1 MKCNSC
7 GYDKILPMYK
17 FCPKCKSPLNTQTKE
32 AVDSDSSTQSEQSNT
47 KLIGMLL
54 MSYKKAIQ
62 DPKGFGEFCKKHPN
76 DSRRLWQ
83 KWIKEGRDLSLL
95 EDYNPTS
102 SATVSKPKKKEEKT
116 EEHQAAVQG
125 AQAASAVASSKPKV
139 AESDVVA
146 VGSRNK
152 EHNYVTWSIAPGQI
166 ARNISAQ
173 AFQELEKVDGVYVQE
188 GVTAVIFVD
197 GEQVAE
203 LQGGLYK
210 FATEKIQRD
219 AAEKEEDERSK
230 ESIVRKIGRAGR
242 SLWALI
248 TGNRD
253 KYNKEEARKKRE
265 RVKKIAQ
272 KLSGNSVVAVV
283 LKRDSAI
290 QVTMGIRP
298 VVSEDGTSQMEF
310 APYKIRTKTLTLD
323 VAVALEIRISDF
335 REFRTTYLMDQ
346 MSYSVNDVRMAL
358 NTWMRTTI
366 QRHMQDYEADGQLI
380 PTELLSAI
388 SYDINS
394 QSQQLLHG
402 IVVSQVLDITTEN
415 EAFDRFRAIE
425 EKFYCTEKEIDYL
438 MRTNEFKNRLQNEEN
453 AQKLREARTE
463 LDLRK
468 ELDSINNDQLVHED
482 EMEAFVQLLQ
492 SQKRIRD
499 ARTENEELAA
509 LLELKGNR
517 LISEDE
523 FDALENSIR
532 DKKFDREQVSA
543 EFQMR
548 AANRTSMTRVQLD
561 LQLSKSQLLAEAELE
576 DIRFEEL
583 KKRQAR
589 QFQLDETE
597 QEHNLASARRQDEY
611 DDTRR
616 EKDAD
621 FADTR
626 REKDFD
632 FEQRQKDAEYERTH
646 REAKD
651 NIDIERQRS
660 QNEMDILRQKAE
672 LARQNMQAMQ
682 QHEQELAE
690 KKHQEEMA
698 RIAAQQSMTAE
709 QLMATGMAG
718 MDAAAQKAFAESFA
732 AGKGG
737 EKEREMYERMLQM
750 QQQHAGESSEQS
762 AAQMEQMQAMM
773 RQMMEFAQSGMQTN
787 AQMAANMA
795 AGQAAGQQAQLD
807 AMQNIAAG
815 RQAEVNAMKDEYRQ
829 QMMHEQARVDHTQD
843 AALNYTTKV
852 TQSTAP
858 ASTPSKQNKEYYLPD
873 FGQSYT
879 RQEIENYI
887 MQGVVHPDTE
897 IDANGI
903 NGKVCEQEEFFSFCL
918 QKYGVTCPRCGKKY
932 LSELGICTECGYEE

>member
-1 MKCNSC
+1 MKCPSC

-17 FCPKCKSPLNTQTKE
+17 FCPKCKTQLNAASKE
-32 AVDSDSSTQSEQSNT
+32 AVNSPSTTQTEGPNT

-54 MSYKKAIQ
+54 MPYKKAIQ

-76 DSRRLWQ
+76 DSRRLWE
-83 KWIKEGRDLSLL
+83 KWVREGRDLSPL
-95 EDYNPTS
+95 ENYNPTS
-102 SATVSKPKKKEEKT
+102 SHSTATPKKKEEKT
-116 EEHQAAVQG
+116 AAHQAAVEG
-125 AQAASAVASSKPKV
+125 AHAASVTASSAPKV

-210 FATEKIQRD
+210 FTTEKIQRD
-219 AAEKEEDERSK
+219 AIEKEEDERSK
-230 ESIVRKIGRAGR
+230 DSIVKKIGRAGR

-248 TGNRD
+248 TGNRE

-290 QVTMGIRP
+290 QLTMGIRP
-298 VVSEDGTSQMEF
+298 AVSEDGTSLMEF
-310 APYKIRTKTLTLD
+310 SPYKIRTKTLTLD

-366 QRHMQDYEADGQLI
+366 QRHMQDYAADGQLI
-380 PTELLSAI
+380 PVELLSAI
-388 SYDINS
+388 SYDIILHS
-394 QSQQLLHG
+394 RQLLHG

-415 EAFDRFRAIE
+415 EAFDRFRVLE
-425 EKFYCTEKEIDYL
+425 EKLYCTEKEIDYL
-438 MRTNEFKNRLQNEEN
+438 TRTNEFKNRLQNEEN

-468 ELDSINNDQLVHED
+468 ELDRINNDQLVHED

-492 SQKRIRD
+492 SQKRIRE
-499 ARTENEELAA
+499 ARTENEELEA
-509 LLELKGNR
+509 LLKLKGNR

-523 FDALENSIR
+523 LDALESSIR
-532 DKKFDREQVSA
+532 DKKFDRDQVSA
-543 EFQMR
+543 ELQLR
-548 AANRTSMTRVQLD
+548 AASRTNMARVQFD
-561 LQLSKSQLLAEAELE
+561 LQLNKSKLLAQAELA

-583 KKRQAR
+583 RKDQAR
-589 QFQLDETE
+589 QFQLDDAE
-597 QEHNLASARRQDEY
+597 QEHDLASARRQDDY
-611 DDTRR
+611 DDARR

-621 FADTR
+621 FTDTR

-646 REAKD
+646 REAHD
-651 NIDIERQRS
+651 NLDIEKQRS

-672 LARQNMQAMQ
+672 IARQNMQAMQ
-682 QHEQELAE
+682 QHEQEMAE
-690 KKHQEEMA
+690 KKHKEEMA
-698 RIAAQQSMTAE
+698 RIAAQQNMSAE
-709 QLMATGMAG
+709 QLMATGISG

-750 QQQHAGESSEQS
+750 QKEHAGETSGQS
-762 AAQMEQMQAMM
+762 AAQMAQMQEMM
-773 RQMMEFAQSGMQTN
+773 RQMMEFAKSGMQTN
-787 AQMAANMA
+787 AQMAANMT

-829 QMMHEQARVDHTQD
+829 QMLHEQARLDHTQD
-843 AALNYTTKV
+843 TALNYTTRV
-852 TQSTAP
+852 TQSTGSSS
-858 ASTPSKQNKEYYLPD
+858 ASNSQNKEYYLPD

-887 MQGVVHPDTE
+887 MQGVVQPNTE
-897 IDANGI
+897 IESNGI
-903 NGKVCEQEEFFSFCL
+903 NGKVYEQEEFFSFCL
-918 QKYGVTCPRCGKKY
+918 QKYGIACPRCGKKY

>member
-1 MKCNSC
+1 MKCPSC

-17 FCPKCKSPLNTQTKE
+17 FCPKCKTPLKAQARDAVESESIVQT
-32 AVDSDSSTQSEQSNT
+32 EQPNT
-47 KLIGMLL
+47 KLVGMLL

-62 DPKGFGEFCKKHPN
+62 DPKGFEEFCKKHPN
-76 DSRRLWQ
+76 DSRRLWE
-83 KWIKEGRDLSLL
+83 KWVSEGRDLSSL
-95 EDYNPTS
+95 EAYNPTS
-102 SATVSKPKKKEEKT
+102 RISTSSTKRKEDKT
-116 EEHQAAVQG
+116 EEHQVAVEG
-125 AQAASAVASSKPKV
+125 AQAASAIAASVPKV

-152 EHNYVTWSIAPGQI
+152 EQNYVTWSIAPGQI

-197 GEQVAE
+197 GEQITE

-219 AAEKEEDERSK
+219 AIEKEEDERSK
-230 ESIVRKIGRAGR
+230 ASIISKIGRAGR

-248 TGNRD
+248 TGNRENF
-253 KYNKEEARKKRE
+253 NKEEARKKRE
-265 RVKKIAQ
+265 RVREIAQ

-290 QVTMGIRP
+290 QLTMGVHPI
-298 VVSEDGTSQMEF
+298 VSENGASQMEF
-310 APYKIRTKTLTLD
+310 SPFKIRTKTLTLD

-380 PTELLSAI
+380 SAELLSAI
-388 SYDINS
+388 SYDILS
-394 QSQQLLHG
+394 QSRQLLHG
-402 IVVSQVLDITTEN
+402 IEVSQVLDVTTEN
-415 EAFDRFRAIE
+415 EVFDRFRILD
-425 EKFYCTEKEIDYL
+425 EKLYCSEKEIDYL

-453 AQKLREARTE
+453 AQKLHEARTE
-463 LDLRK
+463 LDIRK
-468 ELDSINNDQLVHED
+468 ELDRINNDRLVHED
-482 EMEAFVQLLQ
+482 EMDAFVQLQQ
-492 SQKRIRD
+492 SQKRIRE

-523 FDALENSIR
+523 IDALENRIR

-548 AANRTSMTRVQLD
+548 AANRTNMAHVQLD
-561 LQLSKSQLLAEAELE
+561 LQLNKSKLLAEAELA
-576 DIRFEEL
+576 DIRFDEL
-583 KKRQAR
+583 RKDQDR
-589 QFQLDETE
+589 QFQIDEAKH
-597 QEHNLASARRQDEY
+597 EHDLTAARRQDDY
-611 DDTRR
+611 DDARR
-616 EKDAD
+616 EKDANFTD
-621 FADTR
+621 SR

-632 FEQRQKDAEYERTH
+632 FEQRQKDAEYARTH
-646 REAKD
+646 REAHD
-651 NIDIERQRS
+651 NLDIEKLRS

-672 LARQNMQAMQ
+672 IARQNMQAMQ
-682 QHEQELAE
+682 QHEQEMAE

-698 RIAAQQSMTAE
+698 RIAAQQNMSAE
-709 QLMATGMAG
+709 QLMATGVAG

-732 AGKGG
+732 AVKGG

-750 QQQHAGESSEQS
+750 QQQHAGETSGQN
-762 AAQMEQMQAMM
+762 AAQMAQMQAMM

-787 AQMAANMA
+787 AKMAANMSA
-795 AGQAAGQQAQLD
+795 NMAAGQQAQLD

-829 QMMHEQARVDHTQD
+829 QMFHEQARVDHTQD
-843 AALNYTTKV
+843 TALNYTTKV
-852 TQSTAP
+852 TQSVGS
-858 ASTPSKQNKEYYLPD
+858 ASAPSKLNKEYYLPD
-873 FGQSYT
+873 FGLSYT

-887 MQGVVHPDTE
+887 LQGVVQPNTE
-897 IDANGI
+897 IEANGI
-903 NGKVCEQEEFFSFCL
+903 NGKVYEQEEFFSFCL
-918 QKYGVTCPRCGKKY
+918 QKYGIICPKCGKKY